1 MENAIE
7 ALQMAAAMLVF
18 VVAISVSISAFGEA
32 RVTAQIIVDNQDREY
47 LSSYVEDNGTTERIV
62 GIESIIPSIYR
73 SYNENFKIVFEAESI
88 IGSEGIYQKKVDGDM
103 VPINYIDLQRENLRD
118 DADKINFIKA
128 ILYGADNETKTK
140 LQKEKGIYLNNKS
153 LYDKIK
159 DKKFKEYLG
168 IYYLEET
175 DGATDAPDINKTKKR
190 VITYTGA

>member
-32 RVTAQIIVDNQDREY
+32 RVTAQVIVDNQDREY

-103 VPINYIDLQRENLRD
+103 VPINYIDLKRETLRD

-140 LQKEKGIYLNNKS
+140 LQK
-153 LYDKIK
+153 
-159 DKKFKEYLG
+159 
-168 IYYLEET
+168 
-175 DGATDAPDINKTKKR
+175 
-190 VITYTGA
+190 